1 MGRVN
6 KNEVFG
12 KFYEDNRNDLVRRL
26 AYGAGSPEAAEDV
39 LQEASVRALVYWDTY
54 NPEQKELGAWFSTI
68 LKNALRDYKRAE
80 WLFGMGEEFDEEQYD
95 PQEMPIDETEL
106 VKKIYSMIDDKI
118 EDHQEVLLL
127 YFEKHYSP
135 QDIANITEFK
145 VKTIKQVVWRFKS
158 EVIERYGT

>member
-1 MGRVN
+1 M
-6 KNEVFG
+6 NETLG
-12 KFYEDNRNDLVRRL
+12 KFYEAERDNLVRRL
-26 AYGAGSPEAAEDV
+26 AYGAGSPQAAEDV
-39 LQEASVRALVYWDTY
+39 LQEAFVRALVYQDTFD
-54 NPEQKELGAWFSTI
+54 PAHKELGAWFNTI
-68 LKNALRDYKRAE
+68 MRNALRDFKRAE

-95 PQEMPIDETEL
+95 PQEMPIDESEL
-106 VKKIYSMIDDKI
+106 VKKIYDMVEEKI

-135 QDIANITEFK
+135 KDITNITGIK